1 MLIALSAFLL
11 VLQADAAAAPTAAP
25 PHNMQVGR
33 ILRTAD
39 GRRVGEIM
47 RVDQGSGGNARGVVV
62 IFGSSTITV
71 PADTLS
77 DKDRGLVTTLSYK
90 DVQTLGAH

>member
-11 VLQADAAAAPTAAP
+11 ALQADAAAAPAVAP
-25 PHNMQVGR
+25 PHNMQIGR

-39 GRRVGEIM
+39 GRRVGEVM
-47 RVDQGSGGNARGVVV
+47 RVEQASGKADGVVV